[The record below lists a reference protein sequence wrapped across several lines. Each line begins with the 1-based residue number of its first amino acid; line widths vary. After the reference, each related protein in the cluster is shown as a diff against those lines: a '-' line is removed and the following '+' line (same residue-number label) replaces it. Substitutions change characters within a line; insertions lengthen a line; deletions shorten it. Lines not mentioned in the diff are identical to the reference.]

1 MLMRAWRHPVTRS
14 DRLGAYARYL
24 SWKLHASVVSGPV
37 LVPFV
42 NETLLL
48 AEPLSRETRE
58 LSLLVLKDPEAM
70 AFIAHFLRGDEH
82 FVDVGASI
90 GSYAVLAAATA
101 DACVTAFEPEPGRAA
116 LLRRNVALN
125 GLGGRV
131 DCRELAVA
139 EVPGELKAFWSST
152 RRLPLPLRVA
162 TRECASAA
170 VVRLDDAR
178 LAGHPVLARV
188 DVGGDELA
196 VLRGANATLG
206 DPSLCAVIVGADPER
221 ALEDEQPELVRAV
234 LERHGFVPAD
244 YDPWRRRLL
253 RLERTRRTMIYVR
266 QRRAEHIVRRLAE
279 AAGIRVDANLCL

>member
-1 MLMRAWRHPVTRS
+1 MLLRAWQHPVTRHG
-14 DRLGAYARYL
+14 RFGAYARYL
-24 SWKLHASVVSGPV
+24 AWKISTSIVSGPV
-37 LVPFV
+37 LIPFV

-70 AFIAHFLRGDEH
+70 AFVAHFLRGGEY

-125 GLGGRV
+125 GLGARI

-139 EVPGELKAFWSST
+139 EVPGRLEAFWSST

-162 TRECASAA
+162 TPKCAPVA
-170 VVRLDDAR
+170 VVRLDDVR
-178 LAGHPVLARV
+178 LAGRPALARV

-196 VLRGANATLG
+196 VLRGAHATLG
-206 DPSLCAVIVGADPER
+206 CPSLCAVIVGADREHV
-221 ALEDEQPELVRAV
+221 LDDEQPELVRTI
-234 LERHGFVPAD
+234 LERHGFVPTD
-244 YDPWRRRLL
+244 YDPWSRRLL
-253 RLERTRRTMIYVR
+253 RPERVRVPMIYVR
-266 QRRAEHIVRRLAE
+266 LRQAEHIVRRLAQ
-279 AAGIRVDANLCL
+279 AAGIWVNASLCV